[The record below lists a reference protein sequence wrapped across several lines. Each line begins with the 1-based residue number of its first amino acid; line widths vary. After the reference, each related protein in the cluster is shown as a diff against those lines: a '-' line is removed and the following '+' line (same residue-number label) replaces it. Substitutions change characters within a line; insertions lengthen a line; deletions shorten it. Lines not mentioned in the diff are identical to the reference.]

1 MKKKVIFAIAL
12 LILLTTITSE
22 KKISISKFNLNEI
35 IIENNFLL
43 TDQEIRRS
51 LSFLY
56 GKNLLFLKNDEIEK
70 ALMEIDLIESFNL
83 KKNYPGKIKIKIFEK
98 KPIAI
103 LQDKKKKFYL
113 SEKIDLIKFNND
125 SNFQNLP
132 YVFGNQENF
141 AIFYG
146 NLKKINFPFDII
158 SKYTFFDSKRWNLE
172 TVEKKVIK
180 LPSVNYL
187 DKLEKYLQIKDKN
200 NFKKY
205 KIFDFRIEGQLILK

>member
-1 MKKKVIFAIAL
+1 MLALIDEKKVIFAIAL

-83 KKNYPGKIKIKIFEK
+83 KKNYPGKIKIK
-98 KPIAI
+98 
-103 LQDKKKKFYL
+103 
-113 SEKIDLIKFNND
+113 
-125 SNFQNLP
+125 NF
-132 YVFGNQENF
+132 
-141 AIFYG
+141 
-146 NLKKINFPFDII
+146 
-158 SKYTFFDSKRWNLE
+158 
-172 TVEKKVIK
+172 
-180 LPSVNYL
+180 
-187 DKLEKYLQIKDKN
+187 
-200 NFKKY
+200 
-205 KIFDFRIEGQLILK
+205 